1 MTAYA
6 YPKFVIIIENI
17 LKNFQSKV
25 PLYSSF
31 KHDKFKIYVKV
42 KNQLVFYFTEL
53 KGKRGWENG
62 RKFK

>member
-1 MTAYA
+1 MTA

-31 KHDKFKIYVKV
+31 KRDKFSVYAKM
-42 KNQLVFYFTEL
+42 KNKLVFYFTEL
-53 KGKRGWENG
+53 KGKGSWEND

>member
-1 MTAYA
+1 MTA

-25 PLYSSF
+25 PLYSFF
-31 KHDKFKIYVKV
+31 KHDKFRIYAKM

-53 KGKRGWENG
+53 GEKEWEND

>member
-1 MTAYA
+1 MTA

-31 KHDKFKIYVKV
+31 KRDKFRVYAKM
-42 KNQLVFYFTEL
+42 KNKLVFYFTEL
-53 KGKRGWENG
+53 GEKEWEND

>member
-1 MTAYA
+1 MTA

-17 LKNFQSKV
+17 LKNFQPKV
-25 PLYSSF
+25 PLHSSF
-31 KHDKFKIYVKV
+31 KHDKFDVYTKM

-53 KGKRGWENG
+53 GKKEWEND

>member
-1 MTAYA
+1 MTA

-25 PLYSSF
+25 PLYSSC
-31 KHDKFKIYVKV
+31 KHDKFRIYAKM

-53 KGKRGWENG
+53 GEKEWEND